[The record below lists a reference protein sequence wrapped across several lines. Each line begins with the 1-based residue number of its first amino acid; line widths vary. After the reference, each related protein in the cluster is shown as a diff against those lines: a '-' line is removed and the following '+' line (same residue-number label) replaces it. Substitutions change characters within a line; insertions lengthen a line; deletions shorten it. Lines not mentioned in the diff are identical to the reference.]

1 MRRSIAI
8 LPVALLAFL
17 PAHAQEFKGDED
29 FYEQAYE
36 ERDQQSAARE
46 AQAEAN
52 FDSIMIPQNQLAP
65 AAPAVSPAEAVD
77 MPVGNVMG
85 GRMMQRRGAGGLGVS
100 AQPLV
105 TATGQP
111 GPTVE
116 VPLGEYTDVRRR
128 IQAINTKNAR
138 YQGPAVVLGSAKYQ
152 GKSIHGALSLKL
164 KLQVTL
170 GRPGKWKTVPLVG
183 DDVVL
188 VKATVANKSIPV
200 SRRSGFHVWV
210 TRQTGEANVE
220 IDLLIPAR
228 GPRGSIE
235 YDFLVARTPVTTF
248 SCQFPVPGLEPRL
261 DAAVRSEARP
271 SEGGTLLTATL
282 RPTTRIHLVG
292 FRDLGEAEGQ
302 KAKVYTE
309 SLNLLSVDEGAL
321 DLFTVIRYTILYA
334 GTKEFLIQVP
344 KGMTVVSADGEGA
357 FRYLLESSDQGTL
370 IKGETAFPIRNNY
383 EISLRLHREIP
394 KGGEPF
400 DVPLSHCAGVER
412 EHGWLG
418 VEVPG
423 KLMLKEVKR
432 TEVLAVD
439 VRQLPEEMVRSSVS
453 PILRAYRYHTSQAQV
468 KFTAERLPEKE
479 PESASIDRIR
489 AFTTMT
495 EEGNVMTDMRIT
507 LRNRLRHSLTLSVPE
522 GAQVLSTHLDGQKV
536 KPSESEKGCIL
547 LPLKRSAGGDTLEA
561 FTLSVVMESKVPAL
575 GWLGHPGLR
584 LPTVDL
590 PVSSIAWTVYLPAKN
605 LYTSLEGDI
614 EQQVYTGWGSWHG
627 PRPPSHTYQYQP
639 DAAPHS
645 QNEDGWETP
654 PPPPGMAAAGPVTS
668 AHTGAMPVRIKLPEH
683 GKRLEYSRYWIEKD
697 HPVEVS
703 FFYVRSWLR
712 IPAWMLL
719 ACVLAL
725 GILLISLRF
734 TSTVVEFRP
743 KTWPAV
749 GLGVVV
755 VSLWPLWR
763 LGGFLGLFLGTL
775 LGAIAIAVQRGWF
788 KRGPAKVAEWG
799 KTLTERFRAR
809 KRDPKDWT
817 TGRVTWRIL
826 MTIGICFFG
835 LILLDAGLR
844 LLFVL
849 LNPL

>member
-1 MRRSIAI
+1 MRRLITI
-8 LPVALLAFL
+8 LPIALLAFL
-17 PAHAQEFKGDED
+17 PAQAQEFQGDED
-29 FYEQAYE
+29 FYDEAYE
-36 ERDQQSAARE
+36 EHDQASVARE

-52 FDSIMIPQNQLAP
+52 FDSIMIPQNIAP
-65 AAPAVSPAEAVD
+65 AASPAEAMD
-77 MPVGNVMG
+77 MPVGNVIG
-85 GRMMQRRGAGGLGVS
+85 TPRRAQQRGAGGLANLSGSQTVV
-100 AQPLV
+100 AMPPE
-105 TATGQP
+105 P
-111 GPTVE
+111 GPSVE
-116 VPLGEYTDVRRR
+116 VPLKEYTDVRER
-128 IQAINTKNAR
+128 IQVINKKNAR
-138 YQGPAVVLGSAKYQ
+138 YQGPAVVLGSAEYQ
-152 GKSIHGALSLKL
+152 GAAIHGALSLKL

-188 VKATVANKSIPV
+188 VKATVAKKSIPV
-200 SRRSGFHVWV
+200 SRRAGFHVWV
-210 TRQTGEANVE
+210 TRQTGEATVE
-220 IDLLIPAR
+220 VDLLVPAR

-248 SCQFPVPGLEPRL
+248 SCQFPVAGLEPRL
-261 DAAVRSEARP
+261 DAAVRSDARP
-271 SEGGTLLTATL
+271 SKGGTLLTATL

-302 KAKVYTE
+302 NAKVYTE

-357 FRYLLESSDQGTL
+357 FRYLLETNAQGTL

-400 DVPLSHCAGVER
+400 DVPLPHCAGVER

-423 KLMLKEVKR
+423 KLLLKEVKR
-432 TEVLAVD
+432 AEVLAVD

-453 PILRAYRYHTSQAQV
+453 PILRAYRYHSSQAQV
-468 KFTAERLPEKE
+468 QFTAERLPEKE

-489 AFTTMT
+489 AFTTVT

-522 GAQVLSTHLDGQKV
+522 GTQVLSTHLDGQKV
-536 KPSESEKGCIL
+536 KPSESEKGRIL
-547 LPLKRSAGGDTLEA
+547 LPLKRSAGGDTLQA

-575 GWLGHPGLR
+575 GWFGYPDLR

-590 PVSSIAWTVYLPAKN
+590 PAASIAWTVYLPAKN

-614 EQQVYTGWGSWHG
+614 EQQVYTGRGSWHQ
-627 PRPPSHTYQYQP
+627 PSYAYSYQP
-639 DAAPHS
+639 D
-645 QNEDGWETP
+645 DGRETP
-654 PPPPGMAAAGPVTS
+654 PPASPPPGMVTAGPAAS

-683 GKRLEYSRYWIEKD
+683 GKRLEYSRYWVEKD

-703 FFYVRSWLR
+703 FFYVRGWLR
-712 IPAWMLL
+712 IPAWMGL
-719 ACVLAL
+719 ACILAL
-725 GILLISLRF
+725 GILLISIRF
-734 TSTVVEFRP
+734 TFTVPEFRP
-743 KTWPAV
+743 RTWPAV
-749 GLGVVV
+749 GLGVCVV
-755 VSLWPLWR
+755 VLWPLWR
-763 LGGFLGLFLGTL
+763 LGGFLGVFLGL
-775 LGAIAIAVQRGWF
+775 VLGLAAIAIHRGWF
-788 KRGPAKVAEWG
+788 KKGPAKVAEWG
-799 KTLTERFRAR
+799 KTLLQRFRAR
-809 KRDPKDWT
+809 RRDPRDWT
-817 TGRVTWRIL
+817 TGRVGWRIL
-826 MTIGICFFG
+826 MTIGICFLG
-835 LILLDAGLR
+835 LVLLDAGVR
-844 LLFVL
+844 VLFLL

>member
-1 MRRSIAI
+1 MRRFIAI
-8 LPVALLAFL
+8 LPIALLAFL
-17 PAHAQEFKGDED
+17 PAHAQDFQGDED

-36 ERDQQSAARE
+36 ERDQKSAARE

-52 FDSIMIPQNQLAP
+52 FDSIMIPQNVAP
-65 AAPAVSPAEAVD
+65 AASPAEAVD
-77 MPVGNVMG
+77 MPVGNVFG
-85 GRMMQRRGAGGLGVS
+85 APRRSQHRGAGGLANLSGSQTVV
-100 AQPLV
+100 AVPPE
-105 TATGQP
+105 TGP
-111 GPTVE
+111 VVE
-116 VPLGEYTDVRRR
+116 VPLKEYTGVRER
-128 IQAINTKNAR
+128 IKAIDKKNAR
-138 YQGPAVVLGSAKYQ
+138 YQGPAVVLGSAEYQ
-152 GKSIHGALSLKL
+152 GAAIHGALSLKL
-164 KLQVTL
+164 RLQVTL

-188 VKATVANKSIPV
+188 VKASVGNKSIPI
-200 SRRSGFHVWV
+200 SRRAGFHVWV
-210 TRQTGEANVE
+210 TRQTGEAAVE
-220 IDLLIPAR
+220 VDLLVPAR

-248 SCQFPVPGLEPRL
+248 SCQFPVAGLEPRL
-261 DAAVRSEARP
+261 DAAVRSDARP
-271 SEGGTLLTATL
+271 SAGGTLVTATL

-292 FRDLGEAEGQ
+292 FRDLGEADGQ
-302 KAKVYTE
+302 TAKVYTE

-357 FRYLLESSDQGTL
+357 FRYLLETNDSGTL

-394 KGGEPF
+394 KGVEPF
-400 DVPLSHCAGVER
+400 EAPLPHCAGVER

-423 KLMLKEVKR
+423 KLLLKEVKR
-432 TEVLAVD
+432 AEVLAVD

-453 PILRAYRYHTSQAQV
+453 PILRAYRYHTGQARVQ
-468 KFTAERLPEKE
+468 FTAERLPEKE

-489 AFTTMT
+489 AFSTVT

-522 GAQVLSTHLDGQKV
+522 GTQVLSTHLDGQKV
-536 KPSESEKGCIL
+536 KPSESEKGRIL
-547 LPLKRSAGGDTLEA
+547 LPLKRSAGGDALQA
-561 FTLSVVMESKVPAL
+561 FTLSVVLESKVPAM
-575 GWLGHPGLR
+575 GWFGYPDLR
-584 LPTVDL
+584 LPSVDL
-590 PVSSIAWTVYLPAKN
+590 PAASIAWTVYLPARN

-614 EQQVYTGWGSWHG
+614 EQQVYTGRGSWHQ
-627 PRPPSHTYQYQP
+627 PSYAYSYQP
-639 DAAPHS
+639 DA
-645 QNEDGWETP
+645 P
-654 PPPPGMAAAGPVTS
+654 PPPPPSPAGMAAAGPAAS

-683 GKRLEYSRYWIEKD
+683 GKRLEYSRYWVEKN

-703 FFYVRSWLR
+703 FFYVRGWLR
-712 IPAWMLL
+712 IPAWMAL
-719 ACVLAL
+719 ACILAL

-734 TSTVVEFRP
+734 NFSVPEFRP

-749 GLGVVV
+749 GLGVCVLV
-755 VSLWPLWR
+755 LWPLWT
-763 LGGFLGLFLGTL
+763 LGGFLGTFLGVV
-775 LGAIAIAVQRGWF
+775 LGAVAIAVQRGWF
-788 KRGPAKVAEWG
+788 KQGPAKVAEWG
-799 KTLTERFRAR
+799 KTLLQRFRAR
-809 KRDPKDWT
+809 RRDPKDWT
-817 TGRVTWRIL
+817 TGRVFWRIL

-835 LILLDAGLR
+835 LTLLDAAFR

>member
-8 LPVALLAFL
+8 LPIALLALL
-17 PAHAQEFKGDED
+17 PARAQQFQGDED

-36 ERDQQSAARE
+36 ERDQASAARE

-52 FDSIMIPQNQLAP
+52 FDSIMIPQNVAP
-65 AAPAVSPAEAVD
+65 RVSPAEAVD
-77 MPVGNVMG
+77 MPVGNVFG
-85 GRMMQRRGAGGLGVS
+85 AHRRAQQRGAGSGVS
-100 AQPLV
+100 AQPVV
-105 TATGQP
+105 TAPGQP

-116 VPLGEYTDVRRR
+116 VPLKEYTDVRRR
-128 IQAINTKNAR
+128 IKAVNKKNSR
-138 YQGPAVVLGSAKYQ
+138 YQGPAVVLGSAKYE
-152 GKSIHGALSLKL
+152 GAAIHGALSLKL

-188 VKATVANKSIPV
+188 VKASVANKSIPI
-200 SRRSGFHVWV
+200 SRRAGFHVWV
-210 TRQTGEANVE
+210 TRQTGEASVE
-220 IDLLIPAR
+220 VDLLVPAR

-248 SCQFPVPGLEPRL
+248 SCQFPVAGLEPRL
-261 DAAVRSEARP
+261 DAAVRSDARP
-271 SEGGTLLTATL
+271 SQGGTLVTATL

-357 FRYLLESSDQGTL
+357 FRYLLETNDQGTL

-400 DVPLSHCAGVER
+400 DVPLPQCAGVER

-423 KLMLKEVKR
+423 KLLLKEVKR
-432 TEVLAVD
+432 AEALAVD

-453 PILRAYRYHTSQAQV
+453 PILRAYRYHTSRAQV
-468 KFTAERLPEKE
+468 QFTAERLPEKE

-489 AFTTMT
+489 AFSTVT

-522 GAQVLSTHLDGQKV
+522 GTQVLSTHLDGQKV
-536 KPSESEKGCIL
+536 KPSESEKGRIL
-547 LPLKRSAGGDTLEA
+547 LPLKRSAGGDTLQA

-575 GWLGHPGLR
+575 GWFGYPDLR

-590 PVSSIAWTVYLPAKN
+590 PASSIAWTVYLPAKN

-614 EQQVYTGWGSWHG
+614 EQQFYTGRGSWHQ
-627 PRPPSHTYQYQP
+627 PSYAYTYRP
-639 DAAPHS
+639 D
-645 QNEDGWETP
+645 ETSP
-654 PPPPGMAAAGPVTS
+654 LLQTQPPPGVAS

-697 HPVEVS
+697 HPVVVS
-703 FFYVRSWLR
+703 FFYVRGWLR
-712 IPAWMLL
+712 IPAWMGL
-719 ACVLAL
+719 ACILAL

-734 TSTVVEFRP
+734 SFSVPEFRP

-755 VSLWPLWR
+755 VALWPLWS
-763 LGGFLGLFLGTL
+763 LGGFLGVFLGL
-775 LGAIAIAVQRGWF
+775 VLGGAAIAIHRGWF
-788 KRGPAKVAEWG
+788 KQGPAKVAEWG
-799 KTLTERFRAR
+799 RTLLERFRAR

-817 TGRVTWRIL
+817 TGRVSWRIL

-835 LILLDAGLR
+835 LILLDAAFR